1 MFAPTA
7 TDAGPVPAYTID
19 PHELTMKF
27 LFCATPAHP
36 HVQSNHAE
44 RRIEA
49 QRGAYYVPKT
59 VPLDSIMVEMLT
71 IRHMLQHVPPFSP
84 EAFVDMCHEYANA
97 VAGTDHDA
105 GIYPRSLKD
114 AYSVFN
120 GALNHMHKI
129 AIRKLR
135 AEVLAQPWAG
145 KTAKDLSPYAP
156 KKGEFWVHVDEE
168 GDPLPEEEQEM
179 RRNAARYEE
188 RVAREAASQSYEA
201 RLNASMEAK
210 AARIAQ
216 ACARADAEQARAEK
230 ARVETARRGAI
241 ERGVREARRASV
253 RATPPN
259 VAFARTPPCA
269 ARRRARPPP
278 RAALASR
285 MNGMNANSPNSARR
299 RTRRPRRG
307 ALLMPRPRRRRRR
320 RSRRPARRRNWP
332 RCRRRRA
339 PRSSPN
345 GARSRSGARRR
356 RRRRRRRCPT
366 SCGPTTGA
374 RGRRRWK
381 STRTRT
387 RISSPSKARCGA
399 AATATG
405 DGGG

>member
-7 TDAGPVPAYTID
+7 TDAAPVPGYKLD
-19 PHELTMKF
+19 PLELTRKF
-27 LFCATPAHP
+27 LLCATPAHP
-36 HVQSNHAE
+36 HVQSNYAE

-59 VPLDSIMVEMLT
+59 VPLDSIMVEVLT
-71 IRHMLQHVPPFSP
+71 ARYMLQHVPPFSP
-84 EAFVDMCHEYANA
+84 DAFVDMCHEYANA
-97 VAGTDHDA
+97 VAGTAHDA
-105 GIYPRSLKD
+105 GIYPRSLTD
-114 AYSVFN
+114 AYTVFN
-120 GALNHMHKI
+120 GALQHMHKI
-129 AIRKLR
+129 ATRKLR

-253 RATPPN
+253 RATAAERRVRPHTTLCR
-259 VAFARTPPCA
+259 ASARETA
-269 ARRRARPPP
+269 AERRAREQDE
-278 RAALASR
+278 R
-285 MNGMNANSPNSARR
+285 
-299 RTRRPRRG
+299 
-307 ALLMPRPRRRRRR
+307 
-320 RSRRPARRRNWP
+320 
-332 RCRRRRA
+332 
-339 PRSSPN
+339 
-345 GARSRSGARRR
+345 
-356 RRRRRRRCPT
+356 
-366 SCGPTTGA
+366 
-374 RGRRRWK
+374 
-381 STRTRT
+381 
-387 RISSPSKARCGA
+387 
-399 AATATG
+399 
-405 DGGG
+405 DGGHPN

>member
-210 AARIAQ
+210 AARMAQ

-253 RATPPN
+253 RATAAERRVRPHTTLCR
-259 VAFARTPPCA
+259 ASARETA
-269 ARRRARPPP
+269 AERRAREQDERDERELAKL
-278 RAALASR
+278 RAQEDAQA
-285 MNGMNANSPNSARR
+285 A
-299 RTRRPRRG
+299 
-307 ALLMPRPRRRRRR
+307 
-320 RSRRPARRRNWP
+320 
-332 RCRRRRA
+332 
-339 PRSSPN
+339 
-345 GARSRSGARRR
+345 
-356 RRRRRRRCPT
+356 
-366 SCGPTTGA
+366 A
-374 RGRRRWK
+374 RGL
-381 STRTRT
+381 
-387 RISSPSKARCGA
+387 ADAEAAAA
-399 AATATG
+399 AATAVAQARAEAELAKMQAAARAAELAERREEQIRRAEAPPPTAPSLPDFLRADYRRTG
-405 DGGG
+405 STAMEVDSDSDEDLFTI